1 MKTLFR
7 YRLLDNLKAL
17 AIVAGALAAICAFF
31 SITFGETEVNGANS
45 LTGAIW
51 ALVIGIV
58 TTRIDLRLG
67 NQMGT
72 SRRSAF
78 LANLLGNLAVFAIA
92 SVGLTVLTA
101 LLQIMS
107 DGSQRFV
114 VTDLYQILYSTSGNY
129 VMTPGEYG
137 MMALLSFVL
146 FAAMGSFGMLCTT
159 AFWRVNKV
167 GAWILG
173 LSLGLGL
180 SVGFPNLMYRLSPYL
195 IRPLR
200 ILTTNVWAMILF
212 LLVWAV
218 VFLLGTWLL
227 ARRAVIKPAAK

>member
-7 YRLLDNLKAL
+7 YRLLDNLKSL
-17 AIVAGALAAICAFF
+17 GMMAGVLLLICAFF
-31 SITFGETEVNGANS
+31 SVAFGDAEVNGANS

-51 ALVIGIV
+51 ALVIGV
-58 TTRIDLRLG
+58 VCTRTDLRLG
-67 NQMGT
+67 NQMGM

-78 LANLLGNLAVFAIA
+78 LANLLGNLAAFAVA
-92 SVGLTVLTA
+92 AVGLTVLTA
-101 LLQIMS
+101 LLQVLS
-107 DGSQRFV
+107 NGSEHFA
-114 VTDLYQILYSTSGNY
+114 VTDIYQIMYSTSGNY

-137 MMALLSFVL
+137 TMALLSFIL
-146 FAAMGSFGMLCTT
+146 FACAGSFGMLCTT
-159 AFWRVNKV
+159 AFWRVNKL

-180 SVGFPNLMYRLSPYL
+180 GVGFPNLIDRLSPYL

-200 ILTTNVWAMILF
+200 ILTTNVWVLMGF
-212 LLVWAV
+212 LLIWAV